1 MTLEQQLICAIE
13 YKSPKQIPVSVSVL
27 PAAFARYGDELTR
40 LLKEYPDLYGGAT
53 SLSDVT
59 LPPSY
64 HEGRHVDEWGCV
76 WENVKEGMEAIVT
89 GHPVPNREDIYDLQ
103 IPSNRDGR
111 LPHGFMYLR
120 LLDLRGFEEAMT
132 DFAEECPELQI
143 LIDKV
148 LTYNMYQLEAILPQ
162 CGQMLF
168 FGDDQ
173 GMQTGLAI
181 GAERWRKYL
190 KPCYSR
196 LYGRVR
202 ETGRYV
208 YMHTDGRI
216 FEIMPDLQECG
227 VSMIN
232 PQVGANGLDN
242 LERVCKGKIPI
253 LLDLD
258 RQFIPF
264 ATPSQITDHVREC
277 VERLWL
283 PEGGLALG
291 LELNYETSLENM
303 AAALDALRKFRG

>member
-1 MTLEQQLICAIE
+1 
-13 YKSPKQIPVSVSVL
+13 
-27 PAAFARYGDELTR
+27 
-40 LLKEYPDLYGGAT
+40 
-53 SLSDVT
+53 
-59 LPPSY
+59 
-64 HEGRHVDEWGCV
+64 
-76 WENVKEGMEAIVT
+76 
-89 GHPVPNREDIYDLQ
+89 
-103 IPSNRDGR
+103 
-111 LPHGFMYLR
+111 
-120 LLDLRGFEEAMT
+120 
-132 DFAEECPELQI
+132 
-143 LIDKV
+143 
-148 LTYNMYQLEAILPQ
+148 
-162 CGQMLF
+162 
-168 FGDDQ
+168 
-173 GMQTGLAI
+173 
-181 GAERWRKYL
+181 
-190 KPCYSR
+190 
-196 LYGRVR
+196 
-202 ETGRYV
+202 
-208 YMHTDGRI
+208 MHTDGRI